1 MIFLRTLTCHSI
13 KIDHCPREEIA
24 GSAEK
29 AGNRLRNS
37 GITREIQ
44 SLFFVRS

>member
-1 MIFLRTLTCHSI
+1 MIFLRTLICHSI

-29 AGNRLRNS
+29 AGNS
-37 GITREIQ
+37 SEIVVLQ
-44 SLFFVRS
+44 GKYKAYFL